1 MNTTAYT
8 TVFEDTETNNET
20 SQDVLDNTQS
30 DRYDFR
36 SFQDSLTVEE
46 IVTQT
51 PLTDFT
57 TAIPWNTS
65 SDFSTLKPTPT
76 FKDYWDDY
84 VNNAGPALKAR
95 SDTENL
101 VVTPSKD
108 TWIDIRKLRLN
119 EEGGQ
124 RLQIKDPKEAMLLR
138 EHAVN
143 FDFRMVTVKVARC
156 SSNKE
161 EFGNL
166 AKEYFVYDGGGCC
179 MKALLRGITHLPAQ
193 IVEVSSKQELRNLFH
208 DENESVNKI
217 KGVELFK
224 KKLVDR
230 DPFAR
235 LQDKVMERSGVT
247 PVKHHTDDS
256 LTLVGLSP
264 IKQLLKGT
272 FKEVKDTSWSGD
284 PIDQVN
290 SDDPNVIEKRKAP
303 TVEFALDS
311 LSSVYPQAHLTETA
325 LIIACGQFKAIWNGL
340 VPQAKFIEMLTAYK
354 DGNCLITYNA
364 IDPGVTIKNAAD
376 FNSLP
381 ALGHSLNL
389 TRMATEKPW
398 GVVALSRLW
407 NNWVKQSKGASVK
420 KLDEKHI
427 ATMAGGDFKPY
438 PH

>member
-1 MNTTAYT
+1 MMNTSTYT
-8 TVFEDTETNNET
+8 DVFEDADTNEVAL
-20 SQDVLDNTQS
+20 QEALDNTQS

-51 PLTDFT
+51 PLSDFT

-84 VNNAGPALKAR
+84 LNNAGPELKPR
-95 SDTENL
+95 SETEHL

-108 TWIDIRKLRLN
+108 SWIDIRKLRLN

-138 EHAVN
+138 EHAVK

-156 SSNKE
+156 SSNRE

-179 MKALLRGITHLPAQ
+179 MKALLRGITLLPAQ

-256 LTLVGLSP
+256 LTLVEEGA
-264 IKQLLKGT
+264 
-272 FKEVKDTSWSGD
+272 
-284 PIDQVN
+284 
-290 SDDPNVIEKRKAP
+290 R
-303 TVEFALDS
+303 
-311 LSSVYPQAHLTETA
+311 Y
-325 LIIACGQFKAIWNGL
+325 
-340 VPQAKFIEMLTAYK
+340 M
-354 DGNCLITYNA
+354 YNA
-364 IDPGVTIKNAAD
+364 INANININNTNVIFSIQITPG
-376 FNSLP
+376 
-381 ALGHSLNL
+381 
-389 TRMATEKPW
+389 
-398 GVVALSRLW
+398 
-407 NNWVKQSKGASVK
+407 
-420 KLDEKHI
+420 KHFFAI
-427 ATMAGGDFKPY
+427 SIYLCHT
-438 PH
+438 